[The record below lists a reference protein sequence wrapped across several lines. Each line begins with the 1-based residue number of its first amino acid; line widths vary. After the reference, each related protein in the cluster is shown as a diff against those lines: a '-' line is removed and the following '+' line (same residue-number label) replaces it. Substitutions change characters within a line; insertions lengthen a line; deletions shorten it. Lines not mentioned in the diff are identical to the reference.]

1 MAVLI
6 DTNVVV
12 SFLIHSEKTEEAKLL
27 LGKIEEPVVA
37 INVVEEIIY
46 VGLSLIYG
54 VSGFKLKRKIV
65 NEGISKEADEF
76 LNTLESFFSEYG
88 IEIIRASNDLK
99 ELLQIIRKYRLLPN
113 DALITA
119 TCKEHGI
126 NEIATFDHD
135 FERIDFL
142 VMLNKG

>member
-37 INVVEEIIY
+37 LNVVEEIIY

-54 VSGFKLKRKIV
+54 IGGFKLKKKI
-65 NEGISKEADEF
+65 
-76 LNTLESFFSEYG
+76 
-88 IEIIRASNDLK
+88 LK
-99 ELLQIIRKYRLLPN
+99 RRY
-113 DALITA
+113 
-119 TCKEHGI
+119 
-126 NEIATFDHD
+126 
-135 FERIDFL
+135 
-142 VMLNKG
+142 